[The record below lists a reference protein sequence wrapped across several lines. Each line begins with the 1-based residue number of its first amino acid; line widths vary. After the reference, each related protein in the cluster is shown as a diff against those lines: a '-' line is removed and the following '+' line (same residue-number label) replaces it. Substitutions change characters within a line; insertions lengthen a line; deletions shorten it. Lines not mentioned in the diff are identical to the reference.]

1 MVDEGE
7 TNDEDE
13 HHIGVLPDILLSE
26 ESEPDTQM
34 NAVSPTLARPQS
46 QIMGND
52 TPNPFSRR
60 PSKARDFSY
69 AAVFISHL
77 ILVSVLS
84 GTEDLELHRSI
95 NLWSGLMICTIILG
109 SCLGITAV
117 YLLSRESCRENILY
131 LGVPITIALELVL
144 ANIISLSMT
153 KYSFLGLL
161 ILAMAIVDS
170 FSLKLARDNLGFTS
184 TLLEMASNIC
194 RPYGLSMTIICG
206 VILVAQTALLIWWE
220 ILFVGLVSR
229 RPSGI
234 SFALVGTYV
243 RANLEPT
250 YYIVRISNACVQCV
264 SSSCQVLKA
273 IAFYCSGFLLII
285 DILYS

>member
-1 MVDEGE
+1 MGSTSIQYSRISSQEVQLLANEGE

-13 HHIGVLPDILLSE
+13 HHIGILPDILLSE
-26 ESEPDTQM
+26 AAEPETHM
-34 NAVSPTLARPQS
+34 NAVSPTLSRSQS
-46 QIMGND
+46 QMMGND

-95 NLWSGLMICTIILG
+95 NIWSGLMICTIILS

-131 LGVPITIALELVL
+131 LGVPVTIALELIL

-161 ILAMAIVDS
+161 ILEMAIVDYFS
-170 FSLKLARDNLGFTS
+170 FKSARDNLGFTS

-194 RPYGLSMTIICG
+194 RPYGVSMTIICG
-206 VILVAQTALLIWWE
+206 IILIAQTALLIWWE
-220 ILFVGLVSR
+220 ILFVGLVSKT
-229 RPSGI
+229 PTGV
-234 SFALVGTYV
+234 SFFLVGTTS
-243 RANLEPT
+243 L
-250 YYIVRISNACVQCV
+250 
-264 SSSCQVLKA
+264 
-273 IAFYCSGFLLII
+273 
-285 DILYS
+285 